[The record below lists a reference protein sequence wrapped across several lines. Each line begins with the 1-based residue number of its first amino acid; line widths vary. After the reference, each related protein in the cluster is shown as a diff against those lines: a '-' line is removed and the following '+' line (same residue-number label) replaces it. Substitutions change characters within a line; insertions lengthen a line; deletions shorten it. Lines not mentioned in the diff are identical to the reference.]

1 MDSQSEKVVFCVVS
15 PITWTANQKSN
26 FLCRVAN
33 ESELGFLKGA
43 LEPEEIEA
51 EEEEA
56 YANRPASACKE
67 EHLYPTKESD

>member
-1 MDSQSEKVVFCVVS
+1 VS

-26 FLCRVAN
+26 LLCRVAN

-51 EEEEA
+51 EEEEEE
-56 YANRPASACKE
+56 E
-67 EHLYPTKESD
+67 EHLPPLAKKSTCIQQKKATDWSSP